1 MGWTISTVQTFEAWR
16 LQTVGL
22 KDCVY
27 SESIGHP
34 WSSMFT
40 PNLKNSYCGL
50 VKPQIIGRDAYRR
63 LGLPPPAK
71 EVSDLKK
78 SLELLMKEAQV
89 PGDLSGFPLEE
100 AAWC

>member
-1 MGWTISTVQTFEAWR
+1 
-16 LQTVGL
+16 
-22 KDCVY
+22 
-27 SESIGHP
+27 
-34 WSSMFT
+34 MFT